1 MKTHGGETAK
11 EEEAAGK
18 AEKLEELGCKMAR
31 IRTCCWIKYLLLIY
45 DMMQIKKYKK
55 FKKHTA

>member
-31 IRTCCWIKYLLLIY
+31 IRTCCWIKYLLLIH
-45 DMMQIKKYKK
+45 DDANKKI
-55 FKKHTA
+55 